1 VGTPGPAAELTHVRR
16 DHGYHRLPVVEVVRE
31 TADAASYV
39 FDVPGDLRTAFAYQ
53 PGQFCSFRVVIGR
66 EPYVRC
72 YSMSSSPAVDDKLA
86 VTVKRVSGGVV
97 SNWWLDNIR
106 AGDTLDVQPPAG
118 FFQLTGGD
126 GDLVAFAA
134 GSGITPVYSLLK
146 TAMAAT
152 GRRAQLLYANRDRES
167 VIFDTSLDALATRHP
182 DRLRLVHHL
191 DVDDGFVRTETV
203 AAMLSDLE
211 RPDFYI
217 CGPAPFMDLVEQT
230 LLANGV
236 EPERIHI
243 ERFNPVAEIGVPP
256 ETAAPT
262 STRVTIELEGRT
274 DVAEH
279 RAGLTILQ
287 TARQLGMSPPY
298 SCESGSCATCMGRL
312 LEGTVEMRTNN
323 ALTADEVADG
333 WILTCQSVPT
343 SPRVHV
349 VYGYD

>member
-1 VGTPGPAAELTHVRR
+1 VGTPGPAAEVAHVRR
-16 DHGYHRLPVVEVVRE
+16 DHGYHQLPVAKVVRE

-39 FDVPGDLRTAFAYQ
+39 FDVPDDLRASFEYQ
-53 PGQFCSFRVVIGR
+53 PGQFCTFRLVIGG

-72 YSMSSSPAVDDKLA
+72 YSMSSAPSVDEMLA
-86 VTVKRVSGGVV
+86 VTVKRVPEGVV
-97 SNWWLDNIR
+97 SNWWLDNVR

-118 FFQLTGGD
+118 FFQLTDGD

-134 GSGITPVYSLLK
+134 GSGITPVFSLLK
-146 TAMAAT
+146 TALSASD
-152 GRRAQLLYANRDRES
+152 RRAHLLYANRDRDS
-167 VIFDTSLDALATRHP
+167 VIFDSSLDGLVTRHP
-182 DRLRLVHHL
+182 DRLRVIHHL
-191 DVDDGFVRTETV
+191 DVDDGFVRTDTV
-203 AAMLSDLE
+203 STMLSQVE

-217 CGPAPFMDLVEQT
+217 CGPAPFMDVVEQT

-236 EPERIHI
+236 EPARIHI
-243 ERFNPVAEIGVPP
+243 ERFNPVAEVVAPQ
-256 ETAAPT
+256 ETTAPT
-262 STRVTIELEGRT
+262 SRRITIELDGKT
-274 DVAEH
+274 DAADH
-279 RAGLTILQ
+279 RPGTTILQ

-312 LEGTVEMRTNN
+312 LEGTVAMRTNN
-323 ALTADEVADG
+323 ALTPEEVEDG